1 MPAEVRFRVDGID
14 EAVRVLAS
22 VPKAVKAAIGDAAT
36 TLRNLALGRTP
47 YLTGHLKRGWG
58 AVRPTEKGFSFSNPV
73 EYATILEE
81 GLYPSVG
88 PRTISVAGGIYSRQA
103 PGGMLTPLLENEE
116 ILNRVLDV
124 VVRSILEGMTSGRA

>member
-1 MPAEVRFRVDGID
+1 MPAETRLRIDGIE
-14 EAVRVLAS
+14 EAVKVLAA

-36 TLRNLALGRTP
+36 TMRNLALGRTP
-47 YLTGHLKRGWG
+47 YRTGHLKRGWG
-58 AVRPTEKGFSFSNPV
+58 AVRPTAKGFSFSNPV
-73 EYATILEE
+73 EYAGILEE

-88 PRTISVAGGIYSRQA
+88 PRTIALAGGIYSRQA

-124 VVRSILEGMTSGRA
+124 IVRSILEGLTSGRT